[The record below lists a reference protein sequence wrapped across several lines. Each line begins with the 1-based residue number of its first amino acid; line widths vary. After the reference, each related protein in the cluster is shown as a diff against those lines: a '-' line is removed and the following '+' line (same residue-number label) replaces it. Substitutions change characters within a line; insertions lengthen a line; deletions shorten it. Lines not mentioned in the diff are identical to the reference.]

1 MIWLR
6 DNAAKRNIRRHRAHW
21 AVVLGC
27 IGLFVL
33 HTVLNRDF
41 RSVFRSVSDYI
52 SDKFCIVCTH
62 TALFYQIIFQIIFT
76 SLVPGLRM
84 CRRSWAAE
92 RSLPWYH
99 SCRLKSIMLQVRCSA
114 EYSVFCFVFAVTS
127 RWQQRVWMFAE
138 VIFLCTRLL
147 FLEICIRQPWSVTLL
162 ARICFNLLA
171 ANISCTATQRSTRY
185 PLNQPSPPTSS

>member
-33 HTVLNRDF
+33 HTVLNRAF
-41 RSVFRSVSDYI
+41 RSVFRFVSDYI

-127 RWQQRVWMFAE
+127 RWQQRVWIVRWSNLPLHTSIISGDMYTSALISNP
-138 VIFLCTRLL
+138 VSSNL
-147 FLEICIRQPWSVTLL
+147 F
-162 ARICFNLLA
+162 
-171 ANISCTATQRSTRY
+171 
-185 PLNQPSPPTSS
+185 QPSRS

>member
-1 MIWLR
+1 MPKHYFIWNVIWLR
-6 DNAAKRNIRRHRAHW
+6 DNASRRNIRRHRAHW

-33 HTVLNRDF
+33 HTVLNRAF

-84 CRRSWAAE
+84 CRWSWAAE

-99 SCRLKSIMLQVRCSA
+99 SCRLKSIILQIRCSA
-114 EYSVFCFVFAVTS
+114 EYQCLPSICCDLALATTGVNVRWSNLPLHTS
-127 RWQQRVWMFAE
+127 IISGGMY
-138 VIFLCTRLL
+138 
-147 FLEICIRQPWSVTLL
+147 SL
-162 ARICFNLLA
+162 ALIN
-171 ANISCTATQRSTRY
+171 N
-185 PLNQPSPPTSS
+185 PV